1 MKNLLERI
9 IRKSKKIYS
18 STESSFRKKT
28 LRGEFVDLVDW
39 ANRAPD
45 EYISSY
51 NNILCDEKFKRVSQI
66 VHVENRILMS
76 VREMWNL
83 FNWVQRTSHLSG
95 DMAEVGVYRGGSSK
109 LICEANGNKTL
120 HIFDTFEG
128 IPEVEPSIDK
138 VKKGQFKGDSLE
150 EIKNYLNQYNNV
162 SYYKGWFP
170 KSAERESLSNAIK
183 FSFVN
188 LDVDVYLST
197 LESLK
202 FFYPRMSTGGVIIAH
217 DYRCIHAPGVKKAF
231 DEFIKGKPE
240 TIVELWDTQ
249 ALIIKL

>member
-1 MKNLLERI
+1 
-9 IRKSKKIYS
+9 
-18 STESSFRKKT
+18 
-28 LRGEFVDLVDW
+28 
-39 ANRAPD
+39 
-45 EYISSY
+45 
-51 NNILCDEKFKRVSQI
+51 
-66 VHVENRILMS
+66 
-76 VREMWNL
+76 
-83 FNWVQRTSHLSG
+83 
-95 DMAEVGVYRGGSSK
+95 MAEVGVYRGGSSK
-109 LICEANGNKTL
+109 LICEANNKKTL

-150 EIKNYLNQYNNV
+150 EIKNYLIQYNNV
-162 SYYKGWFP
+162 LYYKGWFP
-170 KSAERESLSNAIK
+170 KSAKSLDGAIK

-202 FFYPRMSTGGVIIAH
+202 FFYPRMSAGGVIITH
-217 DYRCIHAPGVKKAF
+217 DYRCSNAPGVRKAF